1 MTGQAKNQASRPAIL
16 ALEDGTIFEGSAFGA
31 AGERCGEVVFNTSMT
46 GYQEVLTD
54 PSYRGQIVAMTY
66 PLIGNYGVNAA
77 DAESRSLWLEGFVV
91 KELSRITSN
100 FRSETNLDTYLRDH
114 GVLGIEGIDTREL
127 TRRLRTAGAM
137 KAVLSTEDLVADSL
151 VAKAKA
157 SQGLE
162 GRNLAETVTCEKIY
176 QWDNRNTGVSPVNRG
191 VDVPSAG
198 EKEIMAETAMVRTL
212 RVVVLDCGVKYGIL
226 NHLASAG
233 CEVTV
238 VPASTEAEQI
248 AQMNPDGLMLSNGPG
263 DPEPV
268 SDVIKTV
275 RKLIENPPGKKPL
288 PIFGICLGQQILA
301 LALGGKTFK
310 LKFGHHGANHP
321 VKDLHTG
328 KVAITVQNHG
338 FCVDIDSLPADDVEI
353 THINLNDQTLEG
365 FRHKHLPIFS
375 VQYHPE
381 ARPGPHDA
389 QYLFDSFVELMRKA

>member
-1 MTGQAKNQASRPAIL
+1 MTERTKTRTDRPAML
-16 ALEDGTIFEGSAFGA
+16 VMEDGTVFTGTSFGA
-31 AGERCGEVVFNTSMT
+31 PGERAGEVVFNTSMT

-77 DAESRSLWLEGFVV
+77 DAESRGLWLEGFVV

-100 FRSETNLDTYLRDH
+100 FRSETDLDSYLRDH

-127 TRRLRTAGAM
+127 TKRLRTAGAM
-137 KAVLSTEDLVADSL
+137 RAVMSTEDLDADSL
-151 VAKAKA
+151 LAKANA
-157 SQGLE
+157 SPSLE
-162 GRNLAETVTCEKIY
+162 GRNLVETVTCEKPY
-176 QWDNRNTGVSPVNRG
+176 RWEQNGESE
-191 VDVPSAG
+191 SA
-198 EKEIMAETAMVRTL
+198 L

-226 NHLASAG
+226 RRLKSAG
-233 CEVTV
+233 CEVMV
-238 VPASTEAEQI
+238 VPASTDAEQI

-268 SDVIKTV
+268 LGVIKTV
-275 RKLIENPPGKKPL
+275 RTLIENPPRKTPL

-301 LALGGKTFK
+301 LALGGKTYK

-321 VKDLHTG
+321 VKDLPTG
-328 KVAITVQNHG
+328 EVAITVQNHG
-338 FCVDIDSLPADDVEI
+338 FCVDIDSLATSEVEI

-365 FRHKHLPIFS
+365 LRHKHLPIFS

-381 ARPGPHDA
+381 ACPGPHDA
-389 QYLFDSFVELMRKA
+389 QYLFDRFVDEIRKIK

>member
-1 MTGQAKNQASRPAIL
+1 MTERTKPRISRPAML
-16 ALEDGTIFEGSAFGA
+16 VMEDGTAFAGTAFGA
-31 AGERCGEVVFNTSMT
+31 PGEHAGEVVFNTSMT

-91 KELSRITSN
+91 KELARIDSN
-100 FRSETNLDTYLRDH
+100 FRSEGDLDSYLRDH

-137 KAVLSTEDLVADSL
+137 RAVMSTEDLDVDSL
-151 VAKAKA
+151 LAKAIA
-157 SQGLE
+157 SPPLE
-162 GRNLAETVTCEKIY
+162 GRNMVETVTCEKPY
-176 QWDNRNTGVSPVNRG
+176 LWEQDDKSDSTF
-191 VDVPSAG
+191 
-198 EKEIMAETAMVRTL
+198 
-212 RVVVLDCGVKYGIL
+212 RVVVLDCGAKYGIL
-226 NHLASAG
+226 RRLRSAG

-238 VPASTEAEQI
+238 VPASTGAERI
-248 AQMNPDGLMLSNGPG
+248 AEMDPDGLMLSNGPG

-268 SDVIKTV
+268 AGVVGTV
-275 RKLIENPPGKKPL
+275 RALIENPPRKTPL

-301 LALGGKTFK
+301 LAMGGKTYK

-321 VKDLHTG
+321 VKDLRTG
-328 KVAITVQNHG
+328 EVAITVQNHG

-365 FRHKHLPIFS
+365 LRHKRLPIFS

-381 ARPGPHDA
+381 ACPGPHDA
-389 QYLFDSFVELMRKA
+389 KYLFDRFMEMMRKAQEKIKPQRTQRKE

>member
-1 MTGQAKNQASRPAIL
+1 MAERTKTRTSRPAIL
-16 ALEDGTIFEGSAFGA
+16 ALEDGTIFEGAAFGA

-100 FRSETNLDTYLRDH
+100 FRSETDLDTYLRDH

-137 KAVLSTEDLVADSL
+137 KAVLSTEDLDADSL

-157 SQGLE
+157 SEGLE
-162 GRNLAETVTCEKIY
+162 GRNLTETVTCEKIY
-176 QWDNRNTGVSPVNRG
+176 QWEQNGKTE
-191 VDVPSAG
+191 PS
-198 EKEIMAETAMVRTL
+198 L

-226 NHLASAG
+226 NHLVSAG

-238 VPASTEAEQI
+238 VPASTDAGQI
-248 AQMNPDGLMLSNGPG
+248 TQMNPDGLMLSNGPG

-301 LALGGKTFK
+301 LALGGKTYK

-321 VKDLHTG
+321 VKDLRTG

-338 FCVDIDSLPADDVEI
+338 FCVDIDSLPTDDVEI

-365 FRHKHLPIFS
+365 LRHKHLPIFS

-389 QYLFDSFVELMRKA
+389 QYLFDRFVNEMKKNR

>member
-1 MTGQAKNQASRPAIL
+1 ML
-16 ALEDGTIFEGSAFGA
+16 ATEDGTIFTGTAFGA
-31 AGERCGEVVFNTSMT
+31 PGERAGEVVFNTSMT

-77 DAESRSLWLEGFVV
+77 DAESRGLWLEGFVV

-100 FRSETNLDTYLRDH
+100 FRAEADLDTYLRDH

-137 KAVLSTEDLVADSL
+137 KAVMSTEDLDADSL
-151 VAKAKA
+151 VAKAQ
-157 SQGLE
+157 SSPSLQGRDLVK
-162 GRNLAETVTCEKIY
+162 TVTCEKTY
-176 QWDNRNTGVSPVNRG
+176 QWEQNGG
-191 VDVPSAG
+191 AKSAF
-198 EKEIMAETAMVRTL
+198 

-226 NHLASAG
+226 RRLRSAG
-233 CEVTV
+233 CEVIV

-248 AQMNPDGLMLSNGPG
+248 VEMNPDGLMLSNGPG
-263 DPEPV
+263 DPAPV
-268 SDVIKTV
+268 TGVIKTV
-275 RKLIENPPGKKPL
+275 RELIENPPRKKPL

-301 LALGGKTFK
+301 LALGGKTYK

-328 KVAITVQNHG
+328 GVAITVQNHG
-338 FCVDIDSLPADDVEI
+338 FCVDIDSLPAGDVEI

-365 FRHKHLPIFS
+365 FRHKRLPIFS

-381 ARPGPHDA
+381 ACPGPHDA
-389 QYLFDSFVELMRKA
+389 QYLFDRFIKLVAGNR

>member
-1 MTGQAKNQASRPAIL
+1 ML
-16 ALEDGTIFEGSAFGA
+16 ATEDGTVFTGTAFGA
-31 AGERCGEVVFNTSMT
+31 TGERAGEMVFNTSMT

-77 DAESRSLWLEGFVV
+77 DAESRGLWLEGFVV

-100 FRSETNLDTYLRDH
+100 FRSETDLDTYLRDN

-127 TRRLRTAGAM
+127 TRCLRTAGAM
-137 KAVLSTEDLVADSL
+137 RAVLSTEDLDADSL
-151 VAKAKA
+151 IAKAKA
-157 SQGLE
+157 SPGLE

-176 QWDNRNTGVSPVNRG
+176 QWEQNGKSN
-191 VDVPSAG
+191 SA
-198 EKEIMAETAMVRTL
+198 L

-226 NHLASAG
+226 NHLVSAG

-238 VPASTEAEQI
+238 VPASTEAGQI
-248 AQMNPDGLMLSNGPG
+248 AEMDPDGLMLSNGPG

-268 SDVIKTV
+268 TGVIKTV
-275 RKLIENPPGKKPL
+275 RKLIKNPPRKKPL

-301 LALGGKTFK
+301 LALGGKTYK

-321 VKDLHTG
+321 VKDLRTG
-328 KVAITVQNHG
+328 EVAITVQNHG

-365 FRHKHLPIFS
+365 LRHKHLPIFS

-381 ARPGPHDA
+381 ACPGPHDA
-389 QYLFDSFVELMRKA
+389 QYLFDRFVEMMKKSQE